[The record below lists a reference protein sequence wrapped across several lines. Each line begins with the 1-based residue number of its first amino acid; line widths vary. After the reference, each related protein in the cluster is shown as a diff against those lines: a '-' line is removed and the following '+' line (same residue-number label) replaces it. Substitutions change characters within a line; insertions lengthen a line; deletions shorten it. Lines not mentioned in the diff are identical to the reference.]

1 MNETNDGMIYSE
13 LYELITLLDE
23 EEKNKIPQDIIKS
36 IEDNRDLNY
45 HKKYTSYDTIDE
57 NDVNEKTITLF
68 TKIFLDYIATESEK
82 KEIYDILDENAKK
95 ISEQYSIEKIFEE
108 RKKRNISEDTTTS
121 TALIEVK
128 ESKLKMIWK
137 KILAFFKREK

>member
-36 IEDNRDLNY
+36 IEDNRDLKYN
-45 HKKYTSYDTIDE
+45 KKYTSYDTIDE

-108 RKKRNISEDTTTS
+108 RKKKNISEDVTTS